1 MNEYIIVVEYFP
13 SVMGKDKLVK
23 VKSDKSVDVILK
35 ELQKLEKAKNPM
47 YEVDLYLFDKE
58 EFFNKLEEVSI

>member
-23 VKSDKSVDVILK
+23 VKSDKTVDVILEIEK
-35 ELQKLEKAKNPM
+35 ESS
-47 YEVDLYLFDKE
+47 LFQ
-58 EFFNKLEEVSI
+58 